1 MRPVSVRFRCFGPYM
16 EEQFIDFEKLRQNR
30 LFLICGE
37 TGSGKTTILD
47 AMCYALYGRS
57 SGGLRGDISVMRCKL
72 AGKEDVT
79 EVEFIFDC
87 GGRRYKFTRSLRMA
101 RKNII
106 DSHNCLEFIDG
117 QYVPIFENPKATNV
131 NKKAEE
137 IIGLT
142 YDQFR
147 QVILLPQGQFEK
159 LLVSDSSDKEKIL
172 VSLFR
177 AEHWQRI
184 AEEIYRRVN
193 ARAETLKQNKIAIDT
208 KLQEH
213 GCSNTEE
220 LQEKIT
226 AETCVLDTLSARALE
241 LEKSYR
247 QLRTKYEEA
256 LVESLQ
262 YGELKQKEA
271 VLKTLLARKAKIE
284 AEERLIALAEASET
298 MKGPYAA
305 YKAAEESRARAEKEA
320 SRAKAA
326 HAATEKTYAAAQKA
340 RANHEQGRESY
351 ENARNRLSLLQNSRE
366 VYHALTGKMQVWAAA
381 ELARKKTEE
390 IYSATEGN
398 LSQKD
403 KAWQNALLQQSDAME
418 TYQAAQRVYLNGIGS
433 TLAEKLVDGAPCPV
447 CGSTEHPAPANPGES
462 HISEAE
468 LEALNKAQKK
478 AGDTVS
484 EALNRRMDA
493 ERERNA
499 AQSALNTALNNE
511 SQAKAEYDALQLRRI
526 EGVDSEAA
534 LESEIDSLTAEITA
548 YENAEALTADA
559 LHKSAQEEGLSR
571 AMLERLSHD
580 LQEASKAFLQQEEQ
594 WLALLETSDFDSA
607 ESFAAA
613 LMEPEELRR
622 RTEDI
627 VRYHTELKATQAAAE
642 AAAATVKGRTEPNL
656 TEMKRA
662 LDEAESANTDLNNE
676 TLLAKKRLDVLRADH
691 TALTAKITA
700 YDEAMLL
707 LAEDQDFAKRLWGRT
722 GVGIQ
727 RYVLGV
733 MLTSITTA
741 ANRLLKNVY
750 GGRYQLYRTD
760 EVAGSGQKGGLE
772 LEVFDSAQNQ
782 RRSVTTL
789 SGGEKFL
796 MALGLAIGLS
806 TVVQAQGGG
815 VRPEAMFIDEG
826 FGSLDRESVQDALEI
841 LQSVTG
847 STGIMGIIS
856 HVEQLAETIP
866 AKIEIT
872 KGRNGSQSRM
882 IC

>member
-72 AGKEDVT
+72 AGKEDIT

-106 DSHNCLEFIDG
+106 DSHNCLEFVDG
-117 QYVPIFENPKATNV
+117 QYVPVFENPKASNV

-142 YDQFR
+142 YEQFC
-147 QVILLPQGQFEK
+147 QVILLPQGKFEK
-159 LLVSDSSDKEKIL
+159 LLVSDSADKERIL

-177 AEHWQRI
+177 AEHWQHI
-184 AEEIYRRVN
+184 AEEVYRRVN
-193 ARAETLKQNKIAIDT
+193 ARAEELKQEKLAIEN

-213 GCSNTEE
+213 GCAG
-220 LQEKIT
+220 LDALGEKIDAVT
-226 AETCVLDTLSARALE
+226 SAWEILSAEAEEAGKTHRRLRREYETALLESRQFEDLAKKQAALDALE
-241 LEKSYR
+241 ARAEAMKE
-247 QLRTKYEEA
+247 EEA
-256 LVESLQ
+256 LLALSDAAESL
-262 YGELKQKEA
+262 
-271 VLKTLLARKAKIE
+271 KI
-284 AEERLIALAEASET
+284 
-298 MKGPYAA
+298 PYAA
-305 YKAAEESRARAEKEA
+305 YKAAAETKAKAEREAKKADTAHTETKAALSAAEENRKEHENGRGAYEESRTRLARLEDA
-320 SRAKAA
+320 
-326 HAATEKTYAAAQKA
+326 
-340 RANHEQGRESY
+340 
-351 ENARNRLSLLQNSRE
+351 RE
-366 VYHALTGKMQVWAAA
+366 VYRFLTGKKLAWEKAELTQKEAEMGLAAA
-381 ELARKKTEE
+381 EER
-390 IYSATEGN
+390 
-398 LSQKD
+398 LSETD
-403 KAWQNALLQQSDAME
+403 KVWQEALLRQKSAIE
-418 TYQAAQRVYLNGIGS
+418 TYQSAQSLYLRGIGGV
-433 TLAEKLVDGAPCPV
+433 LAEQLQTGEPCPV
-447 CGSTEHPAPANPGES
+447 CGSRSHPAPAQPGES

-468 LEALNKAQKK
+468 LEKLNKAQMT
-478 AGDTVS
+478 AGDVVTA
-484 EALNRRMDA
+484 ALNRRRES
-493 ERERNA
+493 EREKA
-499 AQSALNTALNNE
+499 TAQSVLNEALQNTA
-511 SQAKAEYDALQLRRI
+511 QKKAEYYTLQTRRI
-526 EGVDSEAA
+526 EGIDTENTLEAEIKTVTSSITAFNQAEAA
-534 LESEIDSLTAEITA
+534 TDNSLRRATR
-548 YENAEALTADA
+548 D
-559 LHKSAQEEGLSR
+559 EGLAR
-571 AMLERLSHD
+571 AMAERLSKE
-580 LQEASKAFLQQEEQ
+580 LEGASAAFAILEGE
-594 WLALLETSDFDSA
+594 WLALLENSVFSGI
-607 ESFAAA
+607 ESFENAC
-613 LMEPEELRR
+613 MEPEDARR
-622 RTEDI
+622 RREET
-627 VRYHTELKATQAAAE
+627 VRYRTQYSDAKKAAAE
-642 AAAATVKGRTEPNL
+642 AAEALVGRTAPDIRG
-656 TEMKRA
+656 MKDV
-662 LDEAESANTDLNNE
+662 LDEAEKADTARNNKVLLEKNRLE
-676 TLLAKKRLDVLRADH
+676 TLRADH
-691 TALTAKITA
+691 AALTARKAA

-815 VRPEAMFIDEG
+815 IRPEAMFIDEG

-847 STGIMGIIS
+847 STGFVGIIS